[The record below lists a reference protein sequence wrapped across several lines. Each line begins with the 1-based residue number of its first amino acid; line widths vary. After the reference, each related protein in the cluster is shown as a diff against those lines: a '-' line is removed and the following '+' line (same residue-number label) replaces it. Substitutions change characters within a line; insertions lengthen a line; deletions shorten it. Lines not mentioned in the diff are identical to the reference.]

1 MVLLHSSRCVSTH
14 TLSCVEEFYEGGE
27 FLPLSVWETRGFPK
41 AEIEARTDE
50 KDKKI
55 HPVVGLCYRVK
66 ILSQG
71 QRGVRGAKRGSR
83 ATADGAAS
91 SSAGPAPSTRLAL
104 PDLNGEPRGLASD
117 DADDDDDDASETTA
131 SSSTTSSSSSRKKK
145 KPKKSKKTKSTRSR
159 KNKKGG
165 RKTEA
170 QRAKDL
176 ASVARNRTQFSITGL
191 F

>member
-1 MVLLHSSRCVSTH
+1 LA
-14 TLSCVEEFYEGGE
+14 CVEEFYEGGE

-50 KDKKI
+50 RDKKI

-83 ATADGAAS
+83 ATAEGAAS
-91 SSAGPAPSTRLAL
+91 SSAAPAPSTRLAL
-104 PDLNGEPRGLASD
+104 PDLNGEPRGLASG
-117 DADDDDDDASETTA
+117 DADDDDDASQTTA

-145 KPKKSKKTKSTRSR
+145 KSKKSKKNKKTQEGQ

-170 QRAKDL
+170 QKAKDL
-176 ASVARNRTQFSITGL
+176 ALVARNRTQFSITGL